1 MQFRL
6 LGSLE
11 VSVAGHPVDLEAA
24 RLQVIVAVLLLEA
37 NNVVS
42 VSRLIDAIWDD
53 DPPATA
59 RSQVQICISTLRRL
73 LEERSPTY
81 ALADITVESRDGP
94 HDYVVDMILEALR
107 RRAGPATRVAAE
119 PEGLREVSVAL
130 GDRAYKIRIGEGLL
144 ASAGAHIAALAPG
157 GS

>member
-73 LEERSPTY
+73 LADGAEADVIVTRSPGY
-81 ALADITVESRDGP
+81 MLVVPDEARDISQFELLVARGRAAAAEQLSATVQEISGAAASRA
-94 HDYVVDMILEALR
+94 V
-107 RRAGPATRVAAE
+107 RAGRPCSGTA
-119 PEGLREVSVAL
+119 
-130 GDRAYKIRIGEGLL
+130 
-144 ASAGAHIAALAPG
+144 
-157 GS
+157 